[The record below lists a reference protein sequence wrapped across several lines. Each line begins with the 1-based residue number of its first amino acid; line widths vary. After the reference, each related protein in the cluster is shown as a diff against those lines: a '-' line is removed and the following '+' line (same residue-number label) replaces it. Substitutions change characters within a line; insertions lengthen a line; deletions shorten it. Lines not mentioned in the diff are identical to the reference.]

1 MAWIF
6 NPCPYYIISNKRII
20 LQIHPE
26 INVVHM
32 YNKLKGAR
40 IVHGLSGKMIKLRFK
55 GFIGVINSLWIFG
68 SLIEDMIIYPPNPEE
83 LLSIIKRN
91 IQETN

>member
-1 MAWIF
+1 
-6 NPCPYYIISNKRII
+6 
-20 LQIHPE
+20 
-26 INVVHM
+26 
-32 YNKLKGAR
+32 
-40 IVHGLSGKMIKLRFK
+40 MIKLRFK